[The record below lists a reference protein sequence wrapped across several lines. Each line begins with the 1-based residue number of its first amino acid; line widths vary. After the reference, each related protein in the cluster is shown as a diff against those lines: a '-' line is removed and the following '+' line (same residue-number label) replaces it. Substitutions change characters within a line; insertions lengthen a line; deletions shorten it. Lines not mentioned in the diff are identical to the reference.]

1 MEAALSLQIGARGP
15 GGPYGVV
22 IIQAAQ
28 NTKKKFMPISKKFL
42 KKSQKNPK
50 NETKN
55 RPSELKNLKLLA
67 QIGTGMRVLPL

>member
-1 MEAALSLQIGARGP
+1 MI
-15 GGPYGVV
+15 GVV

-28 NTKKKFMPISKKFL
+28 NTKKIHANFQKFSEKIPNI
-42 KKSQKNPK
+42 PK